1 MQIKNKFL
9 VLIIVFTTMLSQLA
23 FAYPDNE
30 IKQAMRDEIKRT
42 LNQLYLETLEKPYYV
57 EYYLTFSDPTTVH
70 STLGEI
76 TESESNSDARLTVGL
91 RIGNYKFDNSNYLDF
106 GFRFFGSGDDEE
118 GFRNRNMPLELDY
131 KSLRREL
138 WLATDA
144 AYKQESEVYSK
155 KIASL
160 KNRMRK
166 DTTHDFLKI
175 EPEILADTT
184 AIPKID
190 KGKIE
195 TICKSLSSI
204 FKSYPEIFQSSAG
217 VEFIPERTYYVN
229 SEGREFIRTD
239 FYLGL
244 EVVAFT
250 QSDDGMMLSDYYT
263 VFVQSPNDL
272 PTLDSMTKAVRQ
284 LAENLKKSRKA
295 STLEESYSGPVLF
308 EGQAAAELFAQVF
321 APNLVTQR
329 MPMTERGI
337 QESDRFTAF
346 QTKIGGRVLPEFLSV
361 TANPEK
367 DKFNGTYIFGS
378 YKIDDDGV
386 KAKSVNLVEKGYLKT
401 LLSSRVPTRRV
412 RETNGHRRGG
422 APMISALYITSDKEH
437 QKSRKDLKNKML
449 KLCKDRELEFGIIVR
464 KVLDQNILY
473 TTLSRISAGRYPVS
487 RGDKEISLIE
497 VVKIYPDGREEPI
510 RGVKGKGLGV
520 ASFKDILDVGNNTYI
535 MNYIAPSITSSYYSG
550 GSQWIGA
557 TIVCPDL
564 LIEDAEIKPMEDDF
578 PKPPLISNPIAR

>member
-1 MQIKNKFL
+1 MLIKNKLLIL
-9 VLIIVFTTMLSQLA
+9 VIVFITILSQLA

-42 LNQLYLETLEKPYYV
+42 LNQLYLESLEKPYYV
-57 EYYLTFSDPTTVH
+57 EYNLTFTNPMVVH

-76 TESESNSDARLTVGL
+76 TSTTNNSDARLTVGL
-91 RIGNYKFDNSNYLDF
+91 RIGDYKFDNSNYLDF

-118 GFRNRNMPLELDY
+118 SFRNRNMPIELDY
-131 KSLRREL
+131 KTLRREL

-166 DTTHDFLKI
+166 DTTHDFLKL
-175 EPEILADTT
+175 EPEILVDTIV
-184 AIPKID
+184 IPKID
-190 KGKIE
+190 KKKLE
-195 TICKSLSSI
+195 DICKSLSSVFI
-204 FKSYPEIFQSSAG
+204 YYPEILQSSAG
-217 VEFIPERTYYVN
+217 IEFLPERTYYVN
-229 SEGREFIRTD
+229 SEGREFIRTE

-263 VFVQSPNDL
+263 VFVQSPDDL
-272 PTLDSMTKAVRQ
+272 PALDSMMKAVRE
-284 LAENLKKSRKA
+284 LAENLRKIRKA
-295 STLEESYSGPVLF
+295 STLEDSYSGPVLF
-308 EGQAAAELFAQVF
+308 EGQAAAQLFAQVF
-321 APNLVTQR
+321 APNLVAQR
-329 MPMTERGI
+329 MPMTERGM

-367 DKFNGTYIFGS
+367 DKFKGTYILGS

-386 KAKSVNLVEKGYLKT
+386 KAKNVNLVEKGYLKT
-401 LLSSRVPTRRV
+401 LLSSRVPIRRV
-412 RETNGHRRGG
+412 RESNGHRRGG
-422 APMISALYITSDKEH
+422 APMISALYINSDKEH

-464 KVLDQNILY
+464 KVLDQNIQY
-473 TTLSRISAGRYPVS
+473 TTLSRISAGKYPVS
-487 RGDKEISLIE
+487 RGDKEVSLIE

-510 RGVKGKGLGV
+510 RGVKAKGLGV
-520 ASFKDILDVGNNTYI
+520 ASFKDILEVGNSVNI
-535 MNYIAPSITSSYYSG
+535 LNYIAPAITSSYYSG

-578 PKPPLISNPIAR
+578 PKPPLISNPLAK